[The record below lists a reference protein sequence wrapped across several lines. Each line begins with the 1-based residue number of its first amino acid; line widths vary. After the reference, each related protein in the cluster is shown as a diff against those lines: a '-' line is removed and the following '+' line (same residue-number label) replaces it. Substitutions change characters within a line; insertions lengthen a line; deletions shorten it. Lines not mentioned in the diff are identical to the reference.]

1 MATLTNTPIVL
12 ATTLAAFTTRVPA
25 LNMLSLDATADEMKL
40 NQQAIAHIRSLPTA
54 GTYDATTGYFNGAT
68 NQRDLLTDVPVT
80 MDQHAHVTLSLNYL
94 ATLGD
99 QKIDMALED
108 AAYVLGKRIVDSALT
123 KAALA
128 ANTTFNE
135 IETVANTDLDTLR
148 KIRTL
153 MNTNKANPLG
163 RCGLVSSAVA
173 AKLDT
178 DPMIVSKDYHG
189 QQSGGEGLLRFQ
201 NVGGFRE
208 ILEYPDLPTTATLQG
223 LFFDPRLMVVKTAL
237 PQTTV
242 ALAAS
247 MGFAQTEVL
256 DKQTDPDTGIT
267 LMMIKHTK
275 PGTLDKFITF
285 VMLYGS
291 SAGAQGG
298 AAGSLTDKAGVR
310 LITTAP

>member
-12 ATTLAAFTTRVPA
+12 ATTLAAFKTRVPA
-25 LNMLSLDATADEMKL
+25 LNMLSIDATADEMKL

-54 GTYDATTGYFNGAT
+54 GTYDSSTGYFNGAN
-68 NQRDLLTDVPVT
+68 NQAGLLTDVPVT

-128 ANTTFNE
+128 ANTTYNE

-148 KIRTL
+148 KIRTQ
-153 MNTNKANPLG
+153 MNANKADPLN
-163 RCGLVSSAVA
+163 RFGLVSSAVA

-178 DPMIVSKDYHG
+178 DPMIASKDYHG
-189 QQSGGEGLLRFQ
+189 QQGGGEGLLRFT

-208 ILEYPDLPTTATLQG
+208 IMEYPDLPTTATLQG
-223 LFFDPRLMVVKTAL
+223 LFFDQRLMVVKTAL

-242 ALAAS
+242 ELAAS

-256 DKQTDPDTGIT
+256 DRQTDPESGIT

-275 PGTLDKFITF
+275 PGTLDKFISF

-291 SAGAQGG
+291 AAGAQGG
-298 AAGSLTDKAGVR
+298 SAGALTDKAGVR

>member
-25 LNMLSLDATADEMKL
+25 LNMLSLDATADEMVL
-40 NQQAIAHIRSLPTA
+40 DQQAIAHIRSLPTA
-54 GTYDATTGYFNGAT
+54 GTYDSSTGYFNGA
-68 NQRDLLTDVPVT
+68 NDQAGLLTDVPVT
-80 MDQHAHVTLSLNYL
+80 MNTHAHVTLSLNYL

-108 AAYVLGKRIVDSALT
+108 AAYVLGKQIVDSVLA
-123 KAALA
+123 KAAAA
-128 ANTTFNE
+128 ANVTYNE

-148 KIRTL
+148 KIRTQ
-153 MNTNKANPLG
+153 MNTNKADPLN
-163 RCGLVSSAVA
+163 RFGLVSSAVA

-223 LFFDPRLMVVKTAL
+223 IFFDPRLMVVKTAL
-237 PQTTV
+237 PKTTV
-242 ALAAS
+242 ELAAS

-256 DKQTDPDTGIT
+256 DRQTDPNSGIT

-275 PGTLDKFITF
+275 PGTLDKFISF

-291 SAGAQGG
+291 AAGAQGG
-298 AAGSLTDKAGVR
+298 SAGTLTDKAGVR

>member
-1 MATLTNTPIVL
+1 MATLLNTPIVL
-12 ATTLAAFTTRVPA
+12 RQTLAAFKTRVPA

-40 NQQAIAHIRSLPTA
+40 GTQAIAHIRALPTI
-54 GTYDATTGYFNGAT
+54 GTYDSSTGYFNDANDQAG
-68 NQRDLLTDVPVT
+68 LLTDVPVT
-80 MDQHAHVTLSLNYL
+80 VDQHKHVTISLNYL

-99 QKIDMALED
+99 DKIDMEFAD
-108 AAYVLGKRIVDSALT
+108 AGYVLAKAIVDSVLT
-123 KAALA
+123 KAAAA
-128 ANTTFNE
+128 ANVTYNE
-135 IETVANTDLDTLR
+135 IETIANTDLDTLR
-148 KIRTL
+148 KIRTQ
-153 MNTNKANPLG
+153 MNTNKADPL
-163 RCGLVSSAVA
+163 RRYGLVSTA
-173 AKLDT
+173 AAQKLDT

-242 ALAAS
+242 ELAAS

-256 DKQTDPDTGIT
+256 DRQTDPDTGIT

-275 PGTLDKFITF
+275 PGTLDKFISF
-285 VMLYGS
+285 VMLWGS
-291 SAGAQGG
+291 AAGAQGG
-298 AAGSLTDKAGVR
+298 SAGDLTDKAGVR